1 MTKDEADRIAVRI
14 ELAMTY
20 LAVARDLPVSL
31 EDENDAI
38 VSDMIEEARQS
49 LQTAFAIC
57 RNLSGA

>member
-38 VSDMIEEARQS
+38 VSDMIEEALQS
-49 LQTAFAIC
+49 LQTAFALC
-57 RNLSGA
+57 KNFSGA